1 LETMKGTTKFPP
13 ALDPGDRGG
22 DAARDHVELV
32 DGRAEDAHDER
43 DPNGP
48 AEGRGRAVRRRGRAG
63 SYWSGSL
70 ALMVVRQ
77 VDALKQRRADGTVLA
92 AAVPAGRRP
101 SSHPRRSRWRAR
113 SRTACG
119 RPTTEGRRG
128 GRRGAAPA
136 GVDAGLDPCAG
147 PRLRQRP
154 AQPREDAGAV
164 GPQELEG
171 DHVRFQSRK
180 AVSSRSRASGGAS
193 SGSIRPTV
201 STVVRI

>member
-1 LETMKGTTKFPP
+1 MAWTGAPAEQSQVGDDEGDHEVHA

-22 DAARDHVELV
+22 VAVRDHVELV
-32 DGRAEDAHDER
+32 DGREEDAHDER

-48 AEGRGRAVRRRGRAG
+48 AE
-63 SYWSGSL
+63 L
-70 ALMVVRQ
+70 
-77 VDALKQRRADGTVLA
+77 LA
-92 AAVPAGRRP
+92 APDVGERGAPAGVD
-101 SSHPRRSRWRAR
+101 
-113 SRTACG
+113 
-119 RPTTEGRRG
+119 
-128 GRRGAAPA
+128 AAPA
-136 GVDAGLDPCAG
+136 GIDAGLDPCAG

-154 AQPREDAGAV
+154 AEPREDAGAV

-180 AVSSRSRASGGAS
+180 AVSSRSRTSGGTS